1 MDDVV
6 RPSLPHPLRKP
17 GGLAAGATLPVA
29 VSRAVPPVCYDSA
42 VNDADN
48 DSVAAIRAIA
58 ARQDGLRL
66 LVLFGSRAR
75 GEATA
80 GSDWDLGYLGD
91 PPLDREGLL
100 ADLVAALGTEAIDL
114 VDLDRASG
122 LVRFRA
128 ARDAVVVFEA
138 NDGAVAQFWFDAVS
152 YWCDMGPI
160 IRAGYDDI
168 LTELAR

>member
-1 MDDVV
+1 MSDVDV
-6 RPSLPHPLRKP
+6 
-17 GGLAAGATLPVA
+17 
-29 VSRAVPPVCYDSA
+29 
-42 VNDADN
+42 DALN
-48 DSVAAIRAIA
+48 AIGKVAARY
-58 ARQDGLRL
+58 QGLRL

-80 GSDWDLGYLGD
+80 RSDWDLGYRGD
-91 PPLDREGLL
+91 ASLDREGLL
-100 ADLVAALGTEAIDL
+100 ADVVAAAGTEAIDL

-128 ARDAVVVFEA
+128 ARDAIIVFEA
-138 NDGAVAQFWFDAVS
+138 TDGAFAEFWFEAVS

-160 IRAGYDDI
+160 IRAGYDDL

>member
-1 MDDVV
+1 MSGVSGGDVD
-6 RPSLPHPLRKP
+6 
-17 GGLAAGATLPVA
+17 GLGAIRV
-29 VSRAVPPVCYDSA
+29 
-42 VNDADN
+42 
-48 DSVAAIRAIA
+48 VAA
-58 ARQDGLRL
+58 QHPNLRL

-80 GSDWDLGYLGD
+80 RSDWDLGYLGHTS
-91 PPLDREGLL
+91 LDREGLL
-100 ADLVAALGTEAIDL
+100 ADLVAAAGTEAVDL

-128 ARDAVVVFEA
+128 ARDAIVVFEA
-138 NDGAVAQFWFDAVS
+138 SAGAFADFWFDAVS

>member
-1 MDDVV
+1 MSDVDV
-6 RPSLPHPLRKP
+6 
-17 GGLAAGATLPVA
+17 
-29 VSRAVPPVCYDSA
+29 
-42 VNDADN
+42 DALN
-48 DSVAAIRAIA
+48 AIGKVAARY
-58 ARQDGLRL
+58 QGLRL

-80 GSDWDLGYLGD
+80 RSDWDLGYRGD
-91 PPLDREGLL
+91 ASLDREGLL
-100 ADLVAALGTEAIDL
+100 ADVVAAAGTEAIDL

-128 ARDAVVVFEA
+128 ARDAIIVFEA
-138 NDGAVAQFWFDAVS
+138 TDGTFAQFWFDAVS

-160 IRAGYDDI
+160 IRAGYDDL